1 MRVAVADGIGCFVCY
16 SLNGSDPGCEDPF
29 NSTLNASTLQ
39 LDRYMPDCL
48 AGKKERAGLFPAS
61 HCVKVSGTYCK

>member
-1 MRVAVADGIGCFVCY
+1 MADGIGCFVCY

-61 HCVKVSGTYCK
+61 HCVKVSGTYCE

>member
-1 MRVAVADGIGCFVCY
+1 MCY

-29 NSTLNASTLQ
+29 NSTFLNASTNT

-48 AGKKERAGLFPAS
+48 AGKKERSGLFPAS